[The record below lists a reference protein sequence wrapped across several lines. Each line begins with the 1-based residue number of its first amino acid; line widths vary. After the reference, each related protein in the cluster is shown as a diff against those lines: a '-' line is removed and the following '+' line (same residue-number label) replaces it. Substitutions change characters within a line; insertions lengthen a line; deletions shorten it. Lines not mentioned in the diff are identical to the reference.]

1 MTSEMPEP
9 CAVEIYGTQM
19 WLLSLEILLILGS
32 SKDLDKRPYRV
43 DFYLFIFFYR
53 DPGGVLSIKYNNL
66 LVSSFKYKKYTYV
79 SIK

>member
-43 DFYLFIFFYR
+43 DFYLFIFFTETQEEYLL
-53 DPGGVLSIKYNNL
+53 LSIII
-66 LVSSFKYKKYTYV
+66 F
-79 SIK
+79 